1 MSKERNKRDQL
12 IIGIDASRNRSGGA
26 RVHLSGILNE
36 LEPKEFGIK
45 EIHLWSFKELL
56 DKIPA
61 RPWLIKHNPPALEG
75 SIFKQVYWQAA
86 VLAQEAQQNRCDV
99 LFATDASTL
108 CHFHPMVVA
117 SRDLLS
123 YEPGVMETFGL
134 SRARI
139 RLLAI
144 LLVQNLAF
152 RRSEGVIFLTKY
164 AADLVQKSCGP
175 LSNFTFIPHG
185 VSGEFRDIKLKS
197 EWPKGES
204 GEIRCLYVSNVAM
217 YKHQWEVVKAVAQ
230 LRSAGYNIHL
240 TLVGGGSGK
249 AQRLLDQVIHRLDPD
264 HSFVT
269 QEGFVPHAELRHYLA
284 HAHIFVFASSCE
296 NMPNTLVEAMS
307 AGLPIA
313 CSNRGPM
320 PEILGNGGLY
330 FDPLNPGSIAKAI
343 EQIIS
348 DKKMRE
354 AMAQRAKHLA
364 SRYSWKRCAHETFAF
379 LINTCKGSY
388 Q

>member
-1 MSKERNKRDQL
+1 MTQNMDQGDQL

-26 RVHLSGILNE
+26 RVHLCGILNE
-36 LEPKEFGIK
+36 LEPNEFGIK

-56 DKIPA
+56 DNIPA

-75 SIFKQVYWQAA
+75 SIFKQLYWQAA
-86 VLAQEAQQNRCDV
+86 VLAQEARKNRCDL

-108 CHFHPMVVA
+108 CRFQPMVVA

-134 SRARI
+134 SRARL

-152 RRSEGVIFLTKY
+152 RRAEGVIFLTKY

-175 LSNFTFIPHG
+175 LYNYTFIPHG
-185 VSGEFRDIKLKS
+185 VSGEFKDIKLKN
-197 EWPKGES
+197 EWPKDKN

-217 YKHQWEVVKAVAQ
+217 YKHHWEVVKAVSQ
-230 LRSAGYNIHL
+230 LRSFGYNIHL

-249 AQRLLDQVIHRLDPD
+249 AQRLLDQVIDRLDPD

-284 HAHIFVFASSCE
+284 NAHIFIFASSCE

-320 PEILGNGGLY
+320 PEILGNGGIY
-330 FDPLNPGSIAKAI
+330 FDPFNPGSITKAI

-348 DKKMRE
+348 DKKLRE
-354 AMAQRAKHLA
+354 TLAKRARLLA
-364 SRYSWKRCAHETFAF
+364 SNYSWKRCAHETFAF
-379 LINTCKGSY
+379 LANTCKG
-388 Q
+388 